1 MTAEAK
7 QFVHSEQHTEDLTR
21 EWAAADP
28 RSSLVYSSQMVRI
41 FDALRGQISALTA
54 RVAELEGERE
64 RLTYA
69 LDLLAD
75 KWGDDSDSASVKP
88 CCGSIYD
95 ECVHDLSEYR
105 KMAALAPP
113 EPQPSQEGG

>member
-1 MTAEAK
+1 MTQCPECGSELGRVDRREGA
-7 QFVHSEQHTEDLTR
+7 VHFLCYSTEHSDHGFFQSVGCM
-21 EWAAADP
+21 EKVIAQQA
-28 RSSLVYSSQMVRI
+28 
-41 FDALRGQISALTA
+41 A